1 MRPIKDIYS
10 HLTSRSSYTYPE
22 PSSVLISMSS
32 IESSVIE
39 NIEKQP
45 RIVSQGQNEN
55 TGSTSKSES
64 PIHLLFHP
72 GTDQNVGYSL
82 DFGYER
88 VIIKGDN
95 DYQRWL
101 KDYAKKDMFT
111 DWVESTFG
119 KHLFFILSIFLRNNI
134 FVINKKYFIIEYF
147 KTQ

>member
-72 GTDQNVGYSL
+72 GTEVNTRNKDQNVGYSL

-119 KHLFFILSIFLRNNI
+119 KHVGR
-134 FVINKKYFIIEYF
+134 
-147 KTQ
+147 